1 MVRNLCGPIEFVE
14 DIYSSRID
22 NEDFLSFF
30 DGRSYL
36 FVEQSEL
43 HLIHYIA
50 KRLLTSESSGLRL
63 RIRAGF

>member
-1 MVRNLCGPIEFVE
+1 MAQVDHGKRRRTA
-14 DIYSSRID
+14 S
-22 NEDFLSFF
+22 
-30 DGRSYL
+30 
-36 FVEQSEL
+36 EQLEL